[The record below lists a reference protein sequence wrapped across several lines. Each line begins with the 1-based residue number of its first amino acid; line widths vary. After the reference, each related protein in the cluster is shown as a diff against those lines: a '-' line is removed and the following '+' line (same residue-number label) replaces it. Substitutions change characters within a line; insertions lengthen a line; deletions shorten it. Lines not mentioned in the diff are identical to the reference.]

1 MLRTQ
6 IKLRNQGIPVIGIG
20 SESNGLLYP
29 IVRGTIYVK

>member
-6 IKLRNQGIPVIGIG
+6 IKLWNQGIPVIGIG